1 MTRAFLF
8 FAIFGFAIGTVFSQN
23 SSDIEMTKRS
33 LASAQKDT
41 AKARLMAELILQYRN
56 STNLDSSLKYG
67 HLALGLSRKI
77 HFYKA
82 EVVALREL
90 GFTYRVLGE
99 IPKALAY
106 EFEALHLAETKG
118 YQLEI
123 AWCLNAL
130 GVIFNAEIQDSHKAL
145 IYFRRAIQLYQSN
158 KFSQRDEFV
167 GTLEVNLYVN
177 VASALKNN
185 HQLDSALLFYK
196 KATKMSFNGLAQ
208 IRIAEI
214 EFELGHPQIAEYYF
228 RLAREWAK
236 QGNANRGTCDVYY
249 ALANHF
255 KVVQQLDS
263 SRYYGKKSL
272 ELAQLLNYKRRV
284 LNAGNLLA
292 EEYESIDVNQAL
304 HYRKIAA
311 QANDALYGPSKVQ
324 SLLRIISN
332 EQEHQQKI
340 EKDRIAYENRVK
352 QYFLFTGLFILLL
365 IGGFLYRNNQLEKK
379 SKRQLQEKN
388 KVIEQTLSNLQSTQ
402 AQLIQSEKLASLGEL
417 TAGIAHEI
425 QNPLNFVNNFAEVS
439 AEMLDEMHQELEK
452 GDTTEAIAIATDLK
466 TNLQK
471 IHHHGQRASSI
482 VKGMLEHSRA
492 STGVK
497 EPTDLNALADEYLR
511 LAYHGLRAK
520 DSSFNATLETH
531 FDPDLPL
538 VSLIPQDIGRVLLNL
553 INNAFYAVAER
564 SRSTVG
570 APLAGAQSYEPTLT
584 VSTKKLENAIEICV
598 QDNGPGIPEAIRE
611 KIFQPFFTTK
621 PTGQG
626 TGLGLS
632 LAYDIVV
639 KGHGGVLEVQSEEG
653 EGTEFVIQLP
663 TKKNG

>member
-1 MTRAFLF
+1 MTRTFLF
-8 FAIFGFAIGTVFSQN
+8 FAIFAFAIGTVFSQN
-23 SSDIEMTKRS
+23 NSSIEVAKRS
-33 LASAQKDT
+33 LVSAQKDT
-41 AKARLMAELILQYRN
+41 AKARLMAELTLQYRN

-99 IPKALAY
+99 IPKAL
-106 EFEALHLAETKG
+106 HLAETKG

-130 GVIFNAEIQDSHKAL
+130 GVIFNAEIQDPHKAL
-145 IYFRRAIQLYQSN
+145 IYLRRALQLYQSN
-158 KFSQRDEFV
+158 KFSPRDEFV

-177 VASALKNN
+177 VAAALKNN

-214 EFELGHPQIAEYYF
+214 EFELGHSQIAEYYF
-228 RLAREWAK
+228 RVAREWAK

-304 HYRKIAA
+304 YYRKIAA

-324 SLLRIISN
+324 SLLRTISD

-388 KVIEQTLSNLQSTQ
+388 KVIEQTLVNLKSTQ

-425 QNPLNFVNNFAEVS
+425 QNPLNFVNNFSELNRELIT
-439 AEMLDEMHQELEK
+439 EMKEELVK
-452 GDTTEAIAIATDLK
+452 GNIEEGIAIAGDLE
-466 TNLQK
+466 TNEER
-471 IHHHGQRASSI
+471 INHHGQRASAI
-482 VKGMLEHSRA
+482 VKGMLEHSRT

-497 EPTDLNALADEYLR
+497 ESTDLNALADEYLR

-520 DSSFNATLETH
+520 DDHFNATMETH
-531 FDPDLPL
+531 FDQDLPL
-538 VSLIPQDIGRVLLNL
+538 VSVIPQDIGRVLLNL
-553 INNAFYAVAER
+553 INNAFYAVTEKAKQGIEGYQPSVTIN
-564 SRSTVG
+564 SR
-570 APLAGAQSYEPTLT
+570 
-584 VSTKKLENAIEICV
+584 KLENAIEISV
-598 QDNGPGIPEAIRE
+598 KDNGNGIPDAIHE

-632 LAYDIVV
+632 LAYDIVT
-639 KGHGGVLEVQSEEG
+639 KGHGGSLEMDSQPGKGSSFTMVLPIEG
-653 EGTEFVIQLP
+653 HV
-663 TKKNG
+663 

>member
-1 MTRAFLF
+1 MTRTFLF
-8 FAIFGFAIGTVFSQN
+8 FAIFAFAIGTVFSQN
-23 SSDIEMTKRS
+23 NSSIEVAKRS
-33 LASAQKDT
+33 LVSAQKDT
-41 AKARLMAELILQYRN
+41 AKARLMAELTLQYRN

-106 EFEALHLAETKG
+106 EFKALHLAETKG

-130 GVIFNAEIQDSHKAL
+130 GVIFNAEIQDPHKAL
-145 IYFRRAIQLYQSN
+145 IYLRRALQLYQSN
-158 KFSQRDEFV
+158 KFSPRDEFV

-177 VASALKNN
+177 VAAALKNN

-214 EFELGHPQIAEYYF
+214 EFELGHSQIAEYYF
-228 RLAREWAK
+228 RVAREWAK

-304 HYRKIAA
+304 YYRKIAA

-324 SLLRIISN
+324 SLLRTISD

-388 KVIEQTLSNLQSTQ
+388 KVIEQTLVNLKSTQ

-425 QNPLNFVNNFAEVS
+425 QNPLNFVNNFSELNRELIT
-439 AEMLDEMHQELEK
+439 EMKEELVK
-452 GDTTEAIAIATDLK
+452 GNIEEGIAIAGDLE
-466 TNLQK
+466 TNEER
-471 IHHHGQRASSI
+471 INHHGQRASAI
-482 VKGMLEHSRA
+482 VKGMLEHSRT

-497 EPTDLNALADEYLR
+497 ESTDLNALADEYLR

-520 DSSFNATLETH
+520 DDHFNATMETH
-531 FDPDLPL
+531 FDQDLPL
-538 VSLIPQDIGRVLLNL
+538 VSVIPQDIGRVLLNL
-553 INNAFYAVAER
+553 INNAFYAVTEKAKQGIEGYQPSVTIN
-564 SRSTVG
+564 SR
-570 APLAGAQSYEPTLT
+570 
-584 VSTKKLENAIEICV
+584 KLENAIEISV
-598 QDNGPGIPEAIRE
+598 KDNGNGIPDAIHE

-632 LAYDIVV
+632 LAYDIVT
-639 KGHGGVLEVQSEEG
+639 KGHGGSLEMDSQPGKGSSFTMVLPIEG
-653 EGTEFVIQLP
+653 HV
-663 TKKNG
+663 